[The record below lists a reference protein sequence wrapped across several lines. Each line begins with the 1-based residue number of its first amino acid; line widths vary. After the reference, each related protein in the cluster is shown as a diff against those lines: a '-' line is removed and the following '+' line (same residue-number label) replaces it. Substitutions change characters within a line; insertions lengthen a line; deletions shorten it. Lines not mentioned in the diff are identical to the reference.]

1 MARIFYK
8 NIFRTVSLARK
19 NTYNSCKIKINLQL
33 FADPDKTE
41 QPTPRKLQKARE
53 EGNIPQSKEF
63 NMAVTFLSLSA
74 LLLIFSGTIATDL
87 SNILRD
93 YLSLNVDK
101 VDINILSYGLLKHT
115 DLWVKVMMFFVV
127 AALISLL
134 LGMIQTQ
141 FLFTFKSLKFDLSK
155 IDPIKGFKNLFS
167 LKSFMEFLKNLI
179 KIIIAGYFGYSIYI
193 EKQPY
198 ISKLAS
204 VPVLEGV
211 RFISNMIIEVLF
223 KMGLALL
230 ILSLFDFWF
239 QRFDYKRNL
248 KMSKKEIKD
257 ESKDIEGNPEIKKKQ
272 REFMM
277 KIVMSRMMQQ
287 VPSSDVIITN
297 PTHYAVAIKYDAEKM
312 SAPKVVAKGVDEV
325 AFRIRDIA
333 SENYI
338 PIVQKPPL
346 ARELYATTEINEE
359 IPDNLYKAVAEVL
372 AYVYNQTK

>member
-1 MARIFYK
+1 
-8 NIFRTVSLARK
+8 
-19 NTYNSCKIKINLQL
+19 
-33 FADPDKTE
+33 
-41 QPTPRKLQKARE
+41 
-53 EGNIPQSKEF
+53 
-63 NMAVTFLSLSA
+63 MAVTFLSLSA
-74 LLLIFSGTIATDL
+74 LLLIFSGTIANDL

-101 VDINILSYGLLKHT
+101 VDINIISYGILKHK
-115 DLWVKVMMFFVV
+115 DLWVKVMMFFIVS
-127 AALISLL
+127 AIISLL
-134 LGMIQTQ
+134 LGMLQTQ
-141 FLFTFKSLKFDLSK
+141 FLFTFKSIKFDLSK

-179 KIIIAGYFGYSIYI
+179 KIIIAGYFGYTIYI

-204 VPVLEGV
+204 IPILEGV

-230 ILSLFDFWF
+230 VLSLFDFWF

-257 ESKDIEGNPEIKKKQ
+257 ETKDIEGNPEIKKKQ

-277 KIVMSRMMQQ
+277 KIVMARMMQQ
-287 VPSSDVIITN
+287 VPSSDVVITN

-325 AFRIRDIA
+325 AFRIRDVA

-346 ARELYATTEINEE
+346 ARELYATTEVNEE